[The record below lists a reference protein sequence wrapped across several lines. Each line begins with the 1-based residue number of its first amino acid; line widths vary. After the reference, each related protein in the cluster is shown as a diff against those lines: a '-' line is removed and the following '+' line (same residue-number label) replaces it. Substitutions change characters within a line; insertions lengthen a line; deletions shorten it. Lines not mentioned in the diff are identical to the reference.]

1 MNAAAIL
8 CTHASAGHHAFFGT
22 AHYFPGVPMMRK
34 VLVICSLLLT
44 CAVSAPAQ
52 KGKPW
57 TDWNV
62 KEATR
67 VFNDSGW
74 GQTQTESETNSQ
86 PTQTSAVSSTT
97 AAKERNVRDAGSAA
111 RSSESGERKEDPTVH
126 YYVRFMTAKPI
137 RAAYVRLAELQC
149 ANAEKLSQLKTL
161 VDREFGDI
169 IVVTVS
175 MDGTDRKKMGPVL
188 QELMS
193 ADTDGLKGTTFL
205 ERKDG
210 KRIALSGY
218 RAPQDA
224 FGAKFVFPRTVD
236 GKPFLDNESGEVR
249 FITEVG
255 KIKLNRR
262 FKVNEMIYEGKLE
275 Y

>member
-1 MNAAAIL
+1 
-8 CTHASAGHHAFFGT
+8 
-22 AHYFPGVPMMRK
+22 MMRRI
-34 VLVICSLLLT
+34 LVICWFLLA
-44 CAVSAPAQ
+44 CAVLTPAQ
-52 KGKPW
+52 KSRSW

-62 KEATR
+62 KEATK
-67 VFNDSGW
+67 VFNDSAW
-74 GQTQTESETNSQ
+74 GQTQTESESGSQ
-86 PTQTSAVSSTT
+86 STQTSAISSTT
-97 AAKERNVRDAGSAA
+97 AAKERNVRDADSAA
-111 RSSESGERKEDPTVH
+111 RSSESGERREGPTIH

-137 RAAYVRLAELQC
+137 RAAFVRLAELEGT
-149 ANAEKLSQLKTL
+149 APEKLGQLKTL
-161 VDREFGDI
+161 IDREFGDI
-169 IVVTVS
+169 IVVTMS
-175 MDGTDRKKMGPVL
+175 IDGTDRKKMGPIL

-193 ADTDGLKGTTFL
+193 AEANGLKSTTFL

-255 KIKLNRR
+255 KVKINRR
-262 FKVNEMIYEGKLE
+262 FKVSEMIYEGKLE